1 MWWIPAAGT
10 SQPKAKLRPSATPT
24 RSAPA
29 SPGHTDGRLRQAGD
43 DGCGRA
49 RPGHRSGRDGEEAGL
64 YYVGDRRRFVSA
76 VIIPDFHVLTMRLQA
91 SEDTDWQTLVTR
103 EDVRRLFGENVE
115 SVNADLPDYESIRK
129 FVLLPTELSI
139 ASGELT
145 PSLKVKRRVVMEK
158 WGPLINEL
166 YAGE

>member
-1 MWWIPAAGT
+1 M
-10 SQPKAKLRPSATPT
+10 
-24 RSAPA
+24 
-29 SPGHTDGRLRQAGD
+29 
-43 DGCGRA
+43 
-49 RPGHRSGRDGEEAGL
+49 
-64 YYVGDRRRFVSA
+64 
-76 VIIPDFHVLTMRLQA
+76 
-91 SEDTDWQTLVTR
+91 
-103 EDVRRLFGENVE
+103 RRLFGEIVE